1 MKSNG
6 SLLSALNPSAKLFSH
21 LLVMCILM
29 FVSNPK
35 PTFFIWLFAVVIGIF
50 FGGWTLSYLS
60 KRLLP
65 YLIFFILVFWMM
77 AAFGKGEETIWEWA
91 WFRVTEESVGN
102 GLTIALR
109 MLGFV
114 TYGLLFTSTTD
125 LTQFI
130 MSLIHQCRLSPKW
143 AYGLLAG
150 FRFVPLFQ
158 SELSQMKAAHKI
170 RGYKQK
176 TAGRRLFAMRCRCFR
191 KASANRKESP
201 LPWKREGLPVQ
212 KTAPTIKQRG
222 FPEKTSY
229 ILRVWHQSQRG
240 FCSLFKKVFY
250 RAALRLFFY
259 KPGYRRAFCKMQ
271 TFRTLTEIY

>member
-1 MKSNG
+1 
-6 SLLSALNPSAKLFSH
+6 
-21 LLVMCILM
+21 
-29 FVSNPK
+29 
-35 PTFFIWLFAVVIGIF
+35 
-50 FGGWTLSYLS
+50 
-60 KRLLP
+60 
-65 YLIFFILVFWMM
+65 M

-102 GLTIALR
+102 GLTIVPR

-176 TAGRRLFAMRCRCFR
+176 NSWKAFIRYAFAVVFARHPQIGKNRRCHGSERVYRYKRPHLLSNSGAFR
-191 KASANRKESP
+191 KR
-201 LPWKREGLPVQ
+201 
-212 KTAPTIKQRG
+212 
-222 FPEKTSY
+222 
-229 ILRVWHQSQRG
+229 LRI
-240 FCSLFKKVFY
+240 FCGSGISRAGDFAHFLRRFLQG
-250 RAALRLFFY
+250 RLAALFY